1 MIRSSALFC
10 SVAIAVSIVQ
20 TLIVG
25 TAYTCDTA
33 EAEPQRGIAKLV
45 AFGSS
50 FLANPDLPEC
60 FRQNV
65 PLNTPDCAT
74 MFDGGEKGYIDSE
87 LINGS
92 DTTALRGSFL

>member
-1 MIRSSALFC
+1 MNC
-10 SVAIAVSIVQ
+10 GGVAIAVSIVQ
-20 TLIVG
+20 TLIAG

-33 EAEPQRGIAKLV
+33 EVEPQRGIAKLV
-45 AFGSS
+45 VFASS
-50 FLANPDLPEC
+50 FLANPDLPER
-60 FRQNV
+60 FRQNA

-92 DTTALRGSFL
+92 DITALRGSFL